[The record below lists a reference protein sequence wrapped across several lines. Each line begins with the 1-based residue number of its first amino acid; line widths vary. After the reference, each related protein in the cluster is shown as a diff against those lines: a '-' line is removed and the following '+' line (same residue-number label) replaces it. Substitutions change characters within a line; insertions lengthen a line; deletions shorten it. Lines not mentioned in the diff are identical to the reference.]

1 MSRRHKIL
9 ETESNYKP
17 QQVESYED
25 SHQKKS
31 RWAIGATSILDKI
44 HIVTKRDKDTA
55 SQSDII
61 LGLFGSIGTIVSKA
75 IHKAFTKAFYDESIE
90 VDDKWVKIPRSY
102 FEAEA
107 SSLDIEKKVIERESA
122 TQGRGRRFLNRLI
135 NTVADSKIVGY
146 VKATYKEAKEKVSK
160 FIENTTQ
167 FCACCLNGLFKTF
180 SPSDDPYGKL
190 SHFHRLL
197 SHEFPDLQSRKTL
210 SNYYKWFI
218 DWKPPLTSY
227 VGPKEK
233 KNRFRHR
240 LWEKLIAWICDY
252 LKTLA
257 PEYAFA

>member
-1 MSRRHKIL
+1 MSRRHKEI
-9 ETESNYKP
+9 ETECKYEP
-17 QQVESYED
+17 QQVESNED
-25 SHQKKS
+25 GHQKKS

-75 IHKAFTKAFYDESIE
+75 IRDNRIE

-102 FEAEA
+102 FDEDVM
-107 SSLDIEKKVIERESA
+107 SLDIEKKVIEREGA
-122 TQGRGRRFLNRLI
+122 THGRGRRFLNRLI

-218 DWKPPLTSY
+218 NWRPSLTSY

-233 KNRFRHR
+233 KIRFRHN
-240 LWEKLIAWICDY
+240 LWEKLIEWICDY
-252 LKTLA
+252 LKTIA
-257 PEYAFA
+257 PQYAIA

>member
-31 RWAIGATSILDKI
+31 RWTLSSSSILNKI
-44 HIVTKRDKDTA
+44 VSVTKRNEDSALYA
-55 SQSDII
+55 SEKI
-61 LGLFGSIGTIVSKA
+61 FKA

-107 SSLDIEKKVIERESA
+107 SSLDIEKKVIEREGSA
-122 TQGRGRRFLNRLI
+122 HGRGRRFLNRLI

-146 VKATYKEAKEKVSK
+146 VKDTYREAKNRVSEL
-160 FIENTTQ
+160 IENTTQ
-167 FCACCLNGLFKTF
+167 FCACCLDGLFKAF
-180 SPSDDPYGKL
+180 APDDDPYGKL

-197 SHEFPDLQSRKTL
+197 THEFPDLQSRKTL

-218 DWKPPLTSY
+218 EWKPPLTSY